1 MRPILSLNRT
11 HCGMWLNVREH
22 QMAQPSSISRRIS
35 DCITHLQEN
44 NHEGALVS
52 LFPAIDK
59 TAKKRHPALNVG
71 ARIRAFLDEEELLLH
86 SLVLGRPVRSKII
99 SNNHSVASA
108 IYLFGRTSILHEG
121 ELDPRLKF
129 TRENFIE
136 MGDSKWH
143 FPVSYIAAM
152 SVAVISAPEN
162 AGESIE
168 GSLRITIAGNEFRIN
183 ELWGKKSEIELL
195 VFNEQ

>member
-1 MRPILSLNRT
+1 
-11 HCGMWLNVREH
+11 
-22 QMAQPSSISRRIS
+22 MAQPSSISRRIR

-59 TAKKRHPALNVG
+59 TAKKRRPSLGVG
-71 ARIRAFLDEEELLLH
+71 ARIRAFLDEEEPLLH
-86 SLVLGRPVRSKII
+86 SLVLGRPVHSKIV

-129 TRENFIE
+129 THENIIE
-136 MGDSKWH
+136 IGENKWH
-143 FPVSYIAAM
+143 FPVSYITAM

-162 AGESIE
+162 VGESIE
-168 GSLRITIAGNEFRIN
+168 GSLRITIAGDEFQIN
-183 ELWGKKSEIELL
+183 DLWGKKAEIELL
-195 VFNEQ
+195 VFGEQ